1 MDSLVYLLDTNILSD
16 LIKNPQGSVM
26 RGIAA
31 FGEET
36 VCTSIV
42 VAAEMRFGA
51 EKKGSPTLT
60 AKVEQILDNIE
71 VLPLDIDADGIT
83 LKSEMIWRDEA

>member
-1 MDSLVYLLDTNILSD
+1 
-16 LIKNPQGSVM
+16 M
-26 RGIAA
+26 RRIVA

-42 VAAEMRFGA
+42 IAAEMRFGA
-51 EKKGSPTLT
+51 KKMESSTLA